1 MMEVLQHCS
10 FFKII
15 LAMLKLMYFI
25 SIFESSCL
33 FLYISLFFGTT
44 RSNISFT
51 ITMWKLHISPGI
63 TDCLTLVWF
72 SIHKCVLLIFRIS
85 FIYCS
90 MLGIL
95 VEEAWIDVLF
105 ILEYLTITFKIIKI
119 HILKMKL
126 IIMSA

>member
-1 MMEVLQHCS
+1 
-10 FFKII
+10 
-15 LAMLKLMYFI
+15 
-25 SIFESSCL
+25 
-33 FLYISLFFGTT
+33 
-44 RSNISFT
+44 
-51 ITMWKLHISPGI
+51 
-63 TDCLTLVWF
+63 
-72 SIHKCVLLIFRIS
+72 
-85 FIYCS
+85 